1 MQASELGDAAMV
13 GSFQTRVLGLDSWD
27 IVCVWVCGCL
37 CVCVFVCFCVLI
49 AELRIPAICC
59 RDNFSEML

>member
-1 MQASELGDAAMV
+1 MQASELGDATMV

-27 IVCVWVCGCL
+27 IVCVVCGC
-37 CVCVFVCFCVLI
+37 VGVFVCFCVLI
-49 AELRIPAICC
+49 AELRISAICC